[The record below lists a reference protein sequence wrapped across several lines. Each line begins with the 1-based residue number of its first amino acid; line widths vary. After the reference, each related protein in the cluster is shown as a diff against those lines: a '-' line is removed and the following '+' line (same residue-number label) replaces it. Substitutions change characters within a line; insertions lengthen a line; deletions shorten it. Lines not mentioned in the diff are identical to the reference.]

1 MGIGICTGKM
11 GFGRWDWDL
20 SEKKRQ
26 NGNGIGVLLAYQWDQ
41 DTGLWDLEKNGGWEM
56 GLVTPLQDP
65 LTIKVS
71 IKHGLRTADR
81 V

>member
-65 LTIKVS
+65 WKAVACSRLS
-71 IKHGLRTADR
+71 DSSDDL
-81 V
+81 